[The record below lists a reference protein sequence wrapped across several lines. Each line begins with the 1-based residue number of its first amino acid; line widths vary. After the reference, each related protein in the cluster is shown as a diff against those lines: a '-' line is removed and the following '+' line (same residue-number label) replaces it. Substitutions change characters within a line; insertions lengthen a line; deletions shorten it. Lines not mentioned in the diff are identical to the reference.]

1 LQEVFFGTK
10 LLDVGDISGTN
21 LAASATTAPYED
33 AAFVVD
39 LGTGETTP
47 MEETTLAAVGL
58 KEREDLQRWIAEHPN
73 VIGDDLL
80 LVTSEFDRW
89 ELKEHKV
96 ADRLDLLFIDSNGS
110 PLVAEL
116 KRDKASDTVELQAL
130 KYAAYC
136 SQLVLDDVA
145 EEYARFHEVEVDE
158 ARARLVDHA
167 PSLEE
172 HGLGRVRIRVVA
184 GDFGPAVT
192 SVVLWL
198 RDYDLDIGCVEI
210 KARRADTGHI
220 VISSRQV
227 IPLPQAEDYLV
238 RRRRKEQQEEQVRQ
252 ETVEYTWE
260 IYEQRYPK
268 AQLEVARELF
278 TRVEQYGTQRDLPWS
293 WVPALRS
300 YYLGFMRPGGYY
312 VAVIELRSEK
322 PVRFAV
328 KMPDDPARLGLAN
341 PYSELSSSWDANN
354 RQWTW
359 AVPSLSEVP
368 DVATVLDISIKHQP
382 LRGPMLPPED
392 AEDSAASDAAL
403 VKDVSD
409 GSVVQP
415 SE

>member
-1 LQEVFFGTK
+1 M
-10 LLDVGDISGTN
+10 
-21 LAASATTAPYED
+21 
-33 AAFVVD
+33 
-39 LGTGETTP
+39 P

-96 ADRLDLLFIDSNGS
+96 ADRLDLLFMDSNGS

-145 EEYARFHEVEVDE
+145 EEYARFHEVGVEE

-172 HGLGRVRIRVVA
+172 HGPGRVRIRLVA
-184 GDFGPAVT
+184 GEFGPAVT

-198 RDYDLDIGCVEI
+198 RDYDLDIGCVAI
-210 KARRADTGHI
+210 KARRADSGHI
-220 VISSRQV
+220 IISSRDI

-238 RRRRKEQQEEQVRQ
+238 RRRRKEQQEEQVRK
-252 ETVEYTWE
+252 ETIEYTWDV
-260 IYEQRYPK
+260 YEQKYPE
-268 AQLEVARELF
+268 AQLAVARELF
-278 TRVEQYGTQRDLPWS
+278 TRVEQYGTQRDLPWP

-328 KMPDDPARLGLAN
+328 KMPDDPARLGIAN
-341 PYSELSSSWDANN
+341 PYPELSSSWDANN

-368 DVATVLDISIKHQP
+368 DVATALDVSINHQP
-382 LRGPMLPPED
+382 VKGPMLPPENP
-392 AEDSAASDAAL
+392 EDSAASDAVL
-403 VKDVSD
+403 IKDAAD
-409 GSVVQP
+409 AQ
-415 SE
+415 